1 MTMHETL
8 ETLAAVPLFE
18 GLSERELSAL
28 LASGEEV
35 EFTAGRE
42 IVHEAETA
50 EHFYVLLNGRAT
62 VWVQGRR
69 RQELGPGDHFGE
81 MAVLDGGPRSATVRA
96 ESAVRALRLDR
107 SSFSSVL
114 DLHGSIARRLLV
126 ELSTRLR
133 AAEEALV
140 HW

>member
-1 MTMHETL
+1 MRMDETL
-8 ETLAAVPLFE
+8 QTLGAVSLFE
-18 GLSERELSAL
+18 GLSERELAGL

-35 EFTAGRE
+35 EFAAGHE
-42 IVHEAETA
+42 IVHETETA
-50 EHFYVLLNGRAT
+50 EHFFLLLKGRAT
-62 VWVQGRR
+62 VWVRGRR

-81 MAVLDGGPRSATVRA
+81 MAVLDAGPRSATVRA

-107 SSFSSVL
+107 SNFSNVL
-114 DLHGSIARRLLV
+114 DRHGSIARKLLV
-126 ELSTRLR
+126 EMSKRLR